1 MSRIGKLPVS
11 IPAGVKVTVAA
22 DSFMVEGPKGKLSQ
36 TYDPIVEIK
45 VEGNQALVARK
56 EESKKG
62 RACHGL
68 YRNLLNNM
76 VLGVA
81 NGFSK
86 SLIIN
91 GVGYRAEVQGKILV
105 LNLGYS
111 NDFMAAIPEGL
122 AVTADAQGKITITGV
137 RKDQVGEFA
146 AQVRKL
152 RGPEPYKG
160 KGIRYDTE
168 VIKRKVGK
176 SGVK

>member
-68 YRNLLNNM
+68 YR
-76 VLGVA
+76 
-81 NGFSK
+81 
-86 SLIIN
+86 
-91 GVGYRAEVQGKILV
+91 
-105 LNLGYS
+105 
-111 NDFMAAIPEGL
+111 
-122 AVTADAQGKITITGV
+122 TC
-137 RKDQVGEFA
+137 
-146 AQVRKL
+146 
-152 RGPEPYKG
+152 
-160 KGIRYDTE
+160 
-168 VIKRKVGK
+168 
-176 SGVK
+176 

>member
-1 MSRIGKLPVS
+1 MSRIGKLPVA
-11 IPAGVKVTVAA
+11 IPAGVKVTVSA
-22 DSFMVEGPKGKLSQ
+22 DTISVEGPKGKLSQ

-45 VEGNQALVARK
+45 VDGAEAVVTRKDDTKKAR
-56 EESKKG
+56 S
-62 RACHGL
+62 CHGL

-76 VLGVA
+76 VIGVT

-86 SLIIN
+86 NLVIN
-91 GVGYRAEVQGKILV
+91 GVGYRAEVQGKLLV

-111 NDFMAAIPEGL
+111 NDFIAAIPDGL
-122 AVTADAQGKITITGV
+122 TVTADPQGRVSISGV
-137 RKDQVGEFA
+137 RKDEVGEFA